1 MKTIGEILDF
11 ISENNRKYLE
21 ERNSK
26 VIETKKRIENAK
38 LANKK
43 LRNRIDEMN
52 AVFEQNMK
60 EQDEILKSTMKVMEV
75 AIKTHD
81 VEMAKIASDIITTV
95 RLKDVF
101 VGIK

>member
-1 MKTIGEILDF
+1 
-11 ISENNRKYLE
+11 
-21 ERNSK
+21 
-26 VIETKKRIENAK
+26 
-38 LANKK
+38 
-43 LRNRIDEMN
+43 MN

-81 VEMAKIASDIITTV
+81 VEMAKIASDIVTTV